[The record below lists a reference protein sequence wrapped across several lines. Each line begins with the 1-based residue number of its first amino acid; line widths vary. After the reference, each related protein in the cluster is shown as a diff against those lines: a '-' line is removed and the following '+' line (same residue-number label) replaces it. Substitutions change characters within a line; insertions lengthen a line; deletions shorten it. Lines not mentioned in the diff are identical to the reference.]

1 MPIDSSN
8 QSQDRPDFMVRLGLA
23 PPYAMEDIKK
33 AYLEQV
39 MLVHPDHGGSV
50 AEFRALQEAFE
61 QATRH
66 LEFRCDRREWI
77 AQNIDDYVSMQELV
91 HCLDRYGA
99 QVTTNAIDWLEQS
112 FGEFAQLTESIL
124 AVRLDNSSHAD
135 EVITTISKES
145 SVLKSMTRL
154 ELPGCQVSD
163 EAVLKLSN
171 LRNLQHLD
179 LSDTSVTKKVLEL
192 VPVLTELKSLNLQ
205 GSKVSW
211 LQQKKAQGILK
222 KRASAGPLPTASR
235 RPSS

>member
-1 MPIDSSN
+1 MPIDPSN

-77 AQNIDDYVSMQELV
+77 AQNIDDYVSMQDLV
-91 HCLDRYGA
+91 NCLDRYGA

-124 AVRLDNSSHAD
+124 AVRLENSSHAD
-135 EVITTISKES
+135 EVIAAISKEP
-145 SVLKSMTRL
+145 SVLKSMIRL
-154 ELPGCQVSD
+154 ELPGCEVSD
-163 EAVLKLSN
+163 EVILKLRRS
-171 LRNLQHLD
+171 
-179 LSDTSVTKKVLEL
+179 S
-192 VPVLTELKSLNLQ
+192 KS
-205 GSKVSW
+205 
-211 LQQKKAQGILK
+211 
-222 KRASAGPLPTASR
+222 TASR
-235 RPSS
+235 FK